1 MTAPRKRRT
10 PREAGFENKR
20 RRLGGRP
27 QSSTT
32 NEDSNTS
39 SCAQRQRL
47 LNHLRSDS
55 IDTITARRELNIM
68 HPAMR
73 VKELREAGHNIATIL
88 VDRRDTEGRKHRQ
101 VALYVLQGGAA

>member
-1 MTAPRKRRT
+1 MSRLQKRRSQ
-10 PREAGFENKR
+10 REAGFENKH

-27 QSSTT
+27 QSSTKV
-32 NEDSNTS
+32 EVGNTS

-47 LNHLRSDS
+47 LNHLRRDS

-73 VKELREAGHNIATIL
+73 VKELREAGHNIATIR
-88 VDRRDTEGRKHRQ
+88 VDRHDTEGRKHRQ
-101 VALYVLQGGAA
+101 VALYVLQGGGA